1 MSAIIFHL
9 VWGAIFGFM
18 LSCLLRIRL
27 FRIKEHYKDIININ
41 PNIRLVTICDADGRM
56 MYSRHRQGVNNL
68 LTPEETK
75 KSLEMAMTGWKVRN
89 ELSHKIGKGRYVLA
103 EYDKIKRITMP
114 FGDNYLLYITTEI
127 EADQFNIINRIR
139 KLEAGLNYSN

>member
-1 MSAIIFHL
+1 MI
-9 VWGAIFGFM
+9 
-18 LSCLLRIRL
+18 
-27 FRIKEHYKDIININ
+27 
-41 PNIRLVTICDADGRM
+41 
-56 MYSRHRQGVNNL
+56 YSRHRQGVINL

-139 KLEAGLNYSN
+139 KLEAGLKYSN

>member
-1 MSAIIFHL
+1 
-9 VWGAIFGFM
+9 
-18 LSCLLRIRL
+18 
-27 FRIKEHYKDIININ
+27 
-41 PNIRLVTICDADGRM
+41 M
-56 MYSRHRQGVNNL
+56 MYSHHRLGVKNL

-114 FGDNYLLYITTEI
+114 FGDDYLLYLTTEK
-127 EADQFNIINRIR
+127 EADQFNMINRIR
-139 KLEAGLNYSN
+139 KLEAGLNYSS

>member
-1 MSAIIFHL
+1 
-9 VWGAIFGFM
+9 
-18 LSCLLRIRL
+18 
-27 FRIKEHYKDIININ
+27 
-41 PNIRLVTICDADGRM
+41 M
-56 MYSRHRQGVNNL
+56 MYSHHRLGVKNL

-75 KSLEMAMTGWKVRN
+75 KSIEMAMTGWKVRN

-139 KLEAGLNYSN
+139 KLEAGLNYSS

>member
-1 MSAIIFHL
+1 
-9 VWGAIFGFM
+9 
-18 LSCLLRIRL
+18 
-27 FRIKEHYKDIININ
+27 
-41 PNIRLVTICDADGRM
+41 M
-56 MYSRHRQGVNNL
+56 MYSHHRLGVKNL
-68 LTPEETK
+68 LTPEESK
-75 KSLEMAMTGWKVRN
+75 KSLEMAMIGWKVRN

-139 KLEAGLNYSN
+139 KLEAGLNYSNEITSGY